1 MLQFST
7 PAILIRRT
15 EYGDYDLIVTFFSLT
30 LGKVSLMAK
39 AAKKSTRRFAGLL
52 ELFTELDIVGSVGR
66 KSGLP
71 VLQEATLR
79 HPHPEIREAA
89 TKTAYA
95 SYWSELVNDWME
107 ERVESAELF
116 LLLRHVLD
124 ALAASGP
131 PEAALSVLFQM
142 RLLRI
147 SGHSPNLTRCVV
159 CRLDL
164 DSIRPEA
171 LGIEIAQGGIACP
184 GCLALDRGAAS
195 PFQGYHQAV
204 AVGRRRGPGP
214 GGPDQV
220 QPPGP
225 SRKPGVSG
233 ELRALPPRPAAAQPE
248 GAAPA
253 ARGAGTFVVRARCA
267 VRCGTNPVF
276 RGSGPFLAKGVGG
289 I

>member
-15 EYGDYDLIVTFFSLT
+15 EYGDFDLIVTFFSLT

-79 HPHPEIREAA
+79 HPHSEIREAA

-95 SYWSELVNDWME
+95 SYWSELVNDWMG

-124 ALAASGP
+124 ALAAKGP
-131 PEAALSVLFQM
+131 
-142 RLLRI
+142 
-147 SGHSPNLTRCVV
+147 
-159 CRLDL
+159 
-164 DSIRPEA
+164 
-171 LGIEIAQGGIACP
+171 
-184 GCLALDRGAAS
+184 
-195 PFQGYHQAV
+195 
-204 AVGRRRGPGP
+204 
-214 GGPDQV
+214 
-220 QPPGP
+220 
-225 SRKPGVSG
+225 
-233 ELRALPPRPAAAQPE
+233 
-248 GAAPA
+248 PA
-253 ARGAGTFVVRARCA
+253 ARVDRLRSCEHPALAGEK
-267 VRCGTNPVF
+267 GF
-276 RGSGPFLAKGVGG
+276 RIL
-289 I
+289 